1 MVIVEHF
8 PSVYKRDVASYEVKQ
23 ATVETTHDG
32 CLGDIDQRGSIFS
45 LIARIFIFLCP
56 ITQIKTATTTLY
68 CLALGAFQEVIK
80 KWCLTPIYPGC
91 MTAQLAPI
99 ATCADSLRQWLR
111 LLLWTTVSA

>member
-8 PSVYKRDVASYEVKQ
+8 PSMYKRDVASYQVKQ

-80 KWCLTPIYPGC
+80 KWCLTPIYP
-91 MTAQLAPI
+91 QEKNKY
-99 ATCADSLRQWLR
+99 SLR
-111 LLLWTTVSA
+111 VPS